1 MSAIVEYPHPVIVDF
16 QCYSDVYKRTE
27 ADDASFPA
35 LYAHASRIVSVMT
48 RWQVTEETF
57 PDFPSIVKIQ
67 IQLAICSQIDFL
79 AINGIDNMNS
89 GAGGGG
95 FTVGKVTVHGNN
107 NNSGKSGAMSAFVSP
122 AATMYLEQTGLMYP
136 GVGVLQ
142 C

>member
-1 MSAIVEYPHPVIVDF
+1 MSAIVDF
-16 QCYSDVYKRTE
+16 AYYTDTYKGTE
-27 ADDASFPA
+27 ADSTSFPA

-57 PDFPSIVKIQ
+57 PDFPSIVKTQ

-79 AINGIDNMNS
+79 SINGLDDRNS
-89 GAGGGG
+89 GS
-95 FTVGKVTVHGNN
+95 
-107 NNSGKSGAMSAFVSP
+107 SGKSGAMSAYISP